1 MPGNVVGSSC
11 SLPDV
16 CQGDV
21 QSGSGEV
28 GGDEGPSLSAG
39 GGWRLP
45 GASVTTDGV
54 SGGALSNTASSKGSK
69 MRGSAS
75 DDMVPS
81 VASSG
86 DSGTTVSAASI

>member
-1 MPGNVVGSSC
+1 MGAR
-11 SLPDV
+11 
-16 CQGDV
+16 
-21 QSGSGEV
+21 
-28 GGDEGPSLSAG
+28 EGPS

-45 GASVTTDGV
+45 GASVTTDAA
-54 SGGALSNTASSKGSK
+54 SGGPISETVSSKGSK

-86 DSGTTVSAASI
+86 DSWTTVSAASGIDETMGFQQMLLVSDVRKKNSVVFAQASL